1 MKLLAIDTTTEPGS
15 CALWL
20 DGDCAEHL
28 CPSGPT
34 SSETLLPAIRA
45 LLNVHGLRV
54 DALDAIAFG
63 AGPGAFTGLRVACG
77 VTQGL
82 AYPAGL
88 PVVPVGSLAALAWQA
103 FVGMTDQG
111 GDDRVVLAMLDAR
124 MGEVYSAAYRRSG
137 EDLVEVA
144 APRVARP
151 EAVELPV
158 GGDWRVA
165 GNALVAYPVLRER
178 IAAAGLVDVGLSV
191 PRAAAV
197 AHLGMRAMLAG
208 QSVSACEAL
217 PIYVR
222 DKVALT
228 TAERLASGGRA

>member
-20 DGDCAEHL
+20 DGACTEHL
-28 CPSGPT
+28 CPTGPT
-34 SSETLLPAIRA
+34 SSETLLPAIRE
-45 LLNVHGLRV
+45 LLRAHSLRV

-82 AYPAGL
+82 AYPAAL
-88 PVVPVGSLAALAWQA
+88 PVVPVGSLAVLAWQA
-103 FVGMTDQG
+103 FAGMADPG
-111 GDDRVVLAMLDAR
+111 GGDRVVLAMLDAR

-144 APRVARP
+144 APQVARP
-151 EAVELPV
+151 EAVQLPV

-178 IAAAGLVDVGLSV
+178 VAAAGLIDTGLSV
-191 PRAAAV
+191 PRAASV
-197 AHLGMRAMLAG
+197 AHLGMRAMRGG
-208 QSVSACEAL
+208 QSVSASEAL

-228 TAERLASGGRA
+228 TAERLAAGGRA